1 MKFEG
6 RLLKKN
12 TQFFEKSSQK
22 STKFA
27 IRKKHAQKTF
37 QNPIW
42 ERLGVHLGRFQGRFG
57 SGLEPLG
64 SFWVVLEALFFK
76 LVFGVVSTVLMEA
89 PGLDDG
95 KRRLRSL
102 KLVSAPQGPNRGE
115 SLRGGISRE
124 TFSVLEGLGG

>member
-1 MKFEG
+1 MQICDE
-6 RLLKKN
+6 KKN
-12 TQFFEKSSQK
+12 V
-22 STKFA
+22 
-27 IRKKHAQKTF
+27 QKTF

-42 ERLGVHLGRFQGRFG
+42 ERLGVHLGGFQGRFG

-95 KRRLRSL
+95 KRRLRCL
-102 KLVSAPQGPNRGE
+102 KLMSAPQGPNRGE
-115 SLRGGISRE
+115 SLRGGSTQTRSRA
-124 TFSVLEGLGG
+124 TM